1 MFYSKGYSLERMS
14 EFLTTTSQGVY
25 GIPLGVSASY
35 IILFSIYGIATKIA
49 PIALALIMFGLGLG
63 LTVND
68 FLRVVK
74 IPRDFLVGFLCQ
86 VILLPIIAFI
96 LIKII
101 PMPLEIALGVMVIA
115 AAPGGVT
122 SNVLTKFANGDV
134 ALSVSLTAIVSILS
148 ILTVP
153 FIIFTSADLLGVSEI
168 NREISMTSMSLK
180 MFFVVTVPV
189 IFGMVVRSLMT
200 DFITRKTLIVQR
212 ISVILFM
219 IVFISIWVEE
229 WDRIISFIT
238 RAGLVAF
245 ILNIVM
251 IFTGYYVAKYFT
263 SGVAQRK
270 CISLE
275 CGLQNGTLAV
285 FVATQLFDNIV
296 FMVPTAAYAL
306 IMFVTSIFFVLI
318 VRKIN

>member
-1 MFYSKGYSLERMS
+1 ME
-14 EFLTTTSQGVY
+14 
-25 GIPLGVSASY
+25 
-35 IILFSIYGIATKIA
+35 IATKIA
-49 PIALALIMFGLGLG
+49 PIALALIMLGLGLG

-101 PMPLEIALGVMVIA
+101 PMPIEIALGVMVIA

-122 SNVLTKFANGDV
+122 SNILTKFANGDV

-200 DFITRKTLIVQR
+200 DFITRKTLITQR

-285 FVATQLFDNIV
+285 FVATQLFDDIV